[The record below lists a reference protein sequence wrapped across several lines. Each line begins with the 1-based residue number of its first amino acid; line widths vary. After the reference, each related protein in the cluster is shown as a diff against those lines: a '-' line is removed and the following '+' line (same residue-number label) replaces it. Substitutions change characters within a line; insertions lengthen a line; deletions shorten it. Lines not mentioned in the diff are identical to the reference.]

1 MKQEMGSILQLLLPL
16 ARDLNSSERSEGED
30 QRDDLRI
37 MLQQLRGVAEA
48 LTQTAR
54 TQVSS
59 SLKQAHPTPNG
70 RLRST
75 AEISHLSK
83 HLRVSELR
91 NYIPVSLSKQKSMH
105 RKMGARNLILHHKR
119 IVM

>member
-30 QRDDLRI
+30 QRDDLQI
-37 MLQQLRGVAEA
+37 MLQQLKGVAET

-59 SLKQAHPTPNG
+59 SLKQTHPTPNG
-70 RLRST
+70 RLKSRVG
-75 AEISHLSK
+75 IGHLMK
-83 HLRVSELR
+83 YLRLSELR
-91 NYIPVSLSKQKSMH
+91 NFIPVSLSKYKSTH
-105 RKMGARNLILHHKR
+105 RKMEARNLAQ
-119 IVM
+119 